1 MTGIRTQPV
10 CRVPCFSLCG
20 CSSLT
25 VSVALFQ
32 KFLACSS
39 VEKILVQSEE
49 QRISSLSFPMP
60 APRSK
65 AMVSSLHPSLRRNGT
80 NILQPASEMRFFFAI
95 LFTQVT
101 LHYPLSSGLSTNFFL
116 QLRISAACF
125 RSVHIL
131 SSNLILFH
139 NSGDLH
145 REILPSVMMSRAIFW
160 TCSLGKR
167 GMDDIALYDHQ
178 GAHIL
183 GWVGT

>member
-10 CRVPCFSLCG
+10 CRVTGFSLCG

-25 VSVALFQ
+25 VSVVLFQ

-39 VEKILVQSEE
+39 VEKILVHCQRGSISLLCHFLCLLLGLRPRLSLYIHTRGETVQSASGM
-49 QRISSLSFPMP
+49 RRFCFSSSSPRGHLITRYPP
-60 APRSK
+60 AKVP
-65 AMVSSLHPSLRRNGT
+65 
-80 NILQPASEMRFFFAI
+80 ILQ
-95 LFTQVT
+95 
-101 LHYPLSSGLSTNFFL
+101 

-125 RSVHIL
+125 RSVRTL
-131 SSNLILFH
+131 SSNLIILF
-139 NSGDLH
+139 SQQ
-145 REILPSVMMSRAIFW
+145 SRPTWRNISFRHDEQAVFW
-160 TCSLGKR
+160 TCSLGRR